1 MFEVQVFVHDPEAVR
16 VELYADGASS
26 GSPVRHE
33 MTRGRRLEGAEV
45 GYAYRAE
52 VPATRPAADYA
63 VRIIPHHDGVAIPL
77 EVAHVLWQ
85 R

>member
-1 MFEVQVFVHDPEAVR
+1 
-16 VELYADGASS
+16 
-26 GSPVRHE
+26 
-33 MTRGRRLEGAEV
+33 MTRDRRLEGAEV